1 MKEEKCYLPKRA
13 LLYRLYVF
21 LFSVLLCGL
30 LIVQNVSALTPSN
43 YQIHFNI
50 RGYNNDAYFWG
61 PEISA
66 NETFYAQNI
75 NRYQWKIDS
84 IAFTGNNAVV
94 HFETNIVIP
103 DVGSNYSFIS
113 NLNNLIIGYC
123 GTGGVNGRIR
133 SQSVSTARTVWYS
146 NNNTVENITLTI
158 YGDAVATGLQYN
170 SGNHDFYCA
179 VSTSNDKPFLGSY
192 GVTPH
197 FYIEQSPTTITFTN
211 DETEALMRSQINSIN
226 NVNNSVREGSEN
238 IVNAIENQSENEKQ
252 EYQEQ
257 SNEVQNDL
265 EDGSSEA
272 SSQGQTLIQLLVNF
286 YTSIRDVSL
295 PGSASACTVYM
306 DFSRFAGGRRYN
318 INLCQQGVKD
328 FLQSSSIPGGSSLS
342 LNSPVT
348 IWQILSTVIF
358 AILVLALVIPT
369 INLMKRTYEEFRK

>member
-1 MKEEKCYLPKRA
+1 MKEEKCYSQKRV

-30 LIVQNVSALTPSN
+30 LIVQNASALTPSN
-43 YQIHFNI
+43 YQVHFNI

-61 PEISA
+61 PEIQA

-75 NRYQWKIDS
+75 NRFQWKINS

-252 EYQEQ
+252 EYEEQ

-286 YTSIRDVSL
+286 YTSIRDVQPSSGCNVYFDL
-295 PGSASACTVYM
+295 RRYSGGTRELVNLCSNGAKSFLTLSSTVGNSGSGLG
-306 DFSRFAGGRRYN
+306 FSR
-318 INLCQQGVKD
+318 
-328 FLQSSSIPGGSSLS
+328 SIW
-342 LNSPVT
+342 T
-348 IWQILSTVIF
+348 ILSTAIF
-358 AILVLALVIPT
+358 SILVLSLVFPT
-369 INLMKRTYEEFRK
+369 INLMKRTYEELRK